1 MPVCSGVKREFLL
14 HEAYTHSFWR
24 WEEEVCPGTQAG
36 TFWSGLWA
44 HNRNQK
50 TSKTALHPW
59 MQNKSQPSQKTHSRQ
74 WLEYPPSLCFLS
86 LREKSTKQNLV
97 SHLVLFI
104 PGSLFHASLT
114 PSLSLSRSVF
124 ITTSPKKCTPWNCL
138 WLPDSDTDML
148 APSSA
153 RTTLQR
159 SSEGEDAPEG
169 RWSRVD
175 GRYGT
180 KH

>member
-1 MPVCSGVKREFLL
+1 M
-14 HEAYTHSFWR
+14 
-24 WEEEVCPGTQAG
+24 
-36 TFWSGLWA
+36 WA

-74 WLEYPPSLCFLS
+74 WLKYPPSLCFLS
-86 LREKSTKQNLV
+86 LKEKSTKQNLF

-114 PSLSLSRSVF
+114 PSLSLSQDLFLSPLPPRSALPGTATGSLMV
-124 ITTSPKKCTPWNCL
+124 TQTC
-138 WLPDSDTDML
+138 WLQAQPGPLCRDPQRVRML
-148 APSSA
+148 LRAGGA
-153 RTTLQR
+153 
-159 SSEGEDAPEG
+159 
-169 RWSRVD
+169 WMD

>member
-1 MPVCSGVKREFLL
+1 MQQGFTREFLL

-59 MQNKSQPSQKTHSRQ
+59 MQNKSQPSQKTHTSVARIPAITLLFKFKRKINQ
-74 WLEYPPSLCFLS
+74 
-86 LREKSTKQNLV
+86 TKPF

-104 PGSLFHASLT
+104 PRSFFHASLT

-124 ITTSPKKCTPWNCL
+124 ITTSPKKCTPWNCI
-138 WLPDSDTDML
+138 WLPDGDTDML
-148 APSSA
+148 APNSA

-169 RWSRVD
+169 RWCLD
-175 GRYGT
+175 GWQIQD
-180 KH
+180 